1 MDIIRIIIKNTYIL
15 YVFDIIKLDSLS
27 NMFGQTLS
35 NLTLTKPRMQGKKGQ
50 REYCRKQMY
59 KEKGRPRNR
68 TTKEPAKKRNLPI

>member
-1 MDIIRIIIKNTYIL
+1 
-15 YVFDIIKLDSLS
+15 
-27 NMFGQTLS
+27 
-35 NLTLTKPRMQGKKGQ
+35 MQGKKGQ